1 MRVTQALIRNLQ
13 QKPKAIATIFG
24 DRRTTWEELVERISK
39 LASGLLKCGLQ
50 TQDRVAI
57 VSLNSDK
64 YLETLFAAPWAGG
77 VIVPINYRWSAPEIA
92 FALNDSG
99 TKFVFL
105 DDEFGGLASD
115 LRKLVNH
122 ELTIIALESEF
133 LGSDATHEKLIAA
146 SDSVP
151 EFHNNGDDIS
161 GIFYTGGTTGRSK
174 GVMLTHENHMSNT
187 FQSAALME
195 TSDGMNYLH
204 AAPAFHIADAEF
216 FYTITQL
223 AGCHVFVSRFEPQTC
238 AEAIGKHAIS
248 DIILVPTMIQML
260 LALPEFSSYNFS
272 SLKHLYYGASPMPE
286 AVAGE
291 LIEKLPHVK
300 AYHLYGQTESAPLL
314 TSLDPSYHVTTGPLA
329 GRLRSAGRAMPAVEI
344 KIIDEGGNEVPRGTI
359 GEIIARGPNIMK
371 GYWGQEKLTQE
382 TIRNGWLHTGDAA
395 HMDEEG
401 FIFISDRLKDMIIS
415 GGENV
420 YSAEVENAMYQ
431 HPKVAQCAVIGV
443 PDEKWGERGHAIVLT
458 ENDEKI
464 SPEELMSH
472 CRALIADFKCPRSI
486 TLRTEP
492 LPLSGAGKV
501 LKTELRKPFWKG
513 LKKAVN

>member
-1 MRVTQALIRNLQ
+1 MRVTQALVRNLQ
-13 QKPKAIATIFG
+13 QKPNALATIDG
-24 DRRTTWEELVERISK
+24 DRQRTWEELVERISK
-39 LASGLLKCGLQ
+39 LACGLREHGLQ
-50 TQDRVAI
+50 TQDRIAI

-64 YLETLFAAPWAGG
+64 YLETLYAAPWAGG
-77 VIVPINYRWSAPEIA
+77 VIVPINYRWSAAEIA

-99 TKFVFL
+99 AKIIFL
-105 DDEFGGLASD
+105 DNAFSELASD
-115 LRKLVNH
+115 LRKLVRHN
-122 ELTIIALESEF
+122 LIIIALEEEF
-133 LGSDATHEKLIAA
+133 LGSDATHERLITT
-146 SDSVP
+146 SDSLP
-151 EFHNNGDDIS
+151 EFHNDGENIS

-174 GVMLTHENHMSNT
+174 GVMLTHANHMSNT
-187 FQSAALME
+187 FQSAAIME
-195 TSDGMNYLH
+195 TSDEMNYLH
-204 AAPAFHIADAEF
+204 AAPAFHIADACF
-216 FYTITQL
+216 FYLTTQL
-223 AGCHVFVSRFEPQTC
+223 AGCHIFIPRFEPQAC
-238 AEAIGKHAIS
+238 AEAIAKHSIS
-248 DIILVPTMIQML
+248 DILLVPTMIQML
-260 LALPEFSSYNFS
+260 LSLPDFSDYNFS

-291 LIEKLPHVK
+291 LITKLPHVK

-314 TSLDPSYHVTTGPLA
+314 TALNHKYHITAGPLA

-344 KIIDEGGNEVPRGTI
+344 KIIDGNGNEVPRGTI

-371 GYWGQEKLTQE
+371 GYWGQKKLTQD
-382 TIRNGWLHTGDAA
+382 TIKNGWLHTGDAA

-443 PDEKWGERGHAIVLT
+443 PDEKWGERVHAIVLT
-458 ENDEKI
+458 EADEQI
-464 SPEELMSH
+464 PQEELMSH
-472 CRALIADFKCPRSI
+472 CRELIADFKCPRSI
-486 TLRTEP
+486 TFRTEP

-513 LKKAVN
+513 HQKAVN